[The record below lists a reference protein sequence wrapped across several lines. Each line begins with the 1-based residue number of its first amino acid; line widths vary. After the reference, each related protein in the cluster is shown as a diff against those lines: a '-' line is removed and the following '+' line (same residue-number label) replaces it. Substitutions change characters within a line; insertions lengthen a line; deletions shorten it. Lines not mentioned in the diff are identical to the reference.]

1 MSPVIPIMGRVTD
14 HLGFCLTYS
23 ATFMHPY
30 YLARHMASIAHV
42 VGGPRMAMNLITSSR
57 SSDAGNYGFDA
68 LLGHDDRYD
77 RTDEF
82 VDVCRKLWA
91 SVEPEAV
98 VMDPRDGP
106 LLRSGGGAL
115 RQP

>member
-1 MSPVIPIMGRVTD
+1 M
-14 HLGFCLTYS
+14 Y
-23 ATFMHPY
+23 PY
-30 YLARHMASIAHV
+30 YIARHMASIAHV
-42 VGGPRMAMNLITSSR
+42 VGGPRMAMNLITSAR
-57 SSDAGNYGFDA
+57 LSDAGNYGFDE

-98 VMDPRDGP
+98 VMDPETG
-106 LLRSGGGAL
+106 LSATRSECTT
-115 RQP
+115 